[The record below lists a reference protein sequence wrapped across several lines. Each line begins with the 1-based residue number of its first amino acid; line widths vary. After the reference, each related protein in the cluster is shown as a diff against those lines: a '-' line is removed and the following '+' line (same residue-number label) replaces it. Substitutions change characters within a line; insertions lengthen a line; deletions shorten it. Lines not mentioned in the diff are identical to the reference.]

1 MITGI
6 NESKTRTKHISCNCK
21 CNFDDKKCS
30 LNKKWNK
37 NKCFCDYKSPIKN
50 WVCKKDY
57 IWNPSASACENDKY
71 LGSIINDSVVIC
83 DKTMPTN
90 NTTINFGDKKA
101 KYKIDKLYIL
111 LVFS

>member
-50 WVCKKDY
+50 
-57 IWNPSASACENDKY
+57 
-71 LGSIINDSVVIC
+71 
-83 DKTMPTN
+83 
-90 NTTINFGDKKA
+90 
-101 KYKIDKLYIL
+101 
-111 LVFS
+111 